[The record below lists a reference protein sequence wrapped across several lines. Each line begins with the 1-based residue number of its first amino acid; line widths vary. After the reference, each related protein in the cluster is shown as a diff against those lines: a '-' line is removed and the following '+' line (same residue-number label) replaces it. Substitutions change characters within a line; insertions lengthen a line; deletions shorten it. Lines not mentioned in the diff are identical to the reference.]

1 MRKTA
6 GAFLSAILTA
16 GLALMAVGLA
26 RPGAARP
33 GAARPGLRPSGS
45 VTKGQWQSSLQHD
58 LEDGMHGKDAAL
70 GAWTA
75 IRYLLFR
82 EGEPGLVVGR
92 DGWLFSSEEL
102 EPVDP
107 TGTLLEAAVD
117 RIVEARDFLAARD
130 IGLVV
135 ALVPT
140 KASVYPQHL
149 GRALS
154 PGLRGRY
161 DAVRDALSSRGVEAP
176 DLRTPLAG
184 AAADVFLRTD
194 THWTAEGAAAA
205 AGALAG
211 AIRPLLDLR
220 DSPRQRFTRTVGEPR
235 ERRGD
240 LLAFL
245 PLGPLA
251 RIGPRPDTVRP
262 VSTAA
267 LDEGDG
273 GAGLFGALEIP
284 VGLVGTSYSAAG
296 DWEFEGALKAALQ
309 ADVLTVAE
317 QGHGPF
323 APMQRYL
330 ASPALD
336 DPRPLVVVWEMP
348 ERYLCVPTPLG
359 IAGAGGGA
367 AADASADAPAGA
379 ASD

>member
-6 GAFLSAILTA
+6 GAFLAAILAA
-16 GLALMAVGLA
+16 GLALMAVGMV
-26 RPGAARP
+26 RPGPA
-33 GAARPGLRPSGS
+33 GAGLRAAGS
-45 VTKGQWQSSLQHD
+45 VARGTWQSSLQQD
-58 LEDGMHGKDAAL
+58 IEGRMPGQEAAL

-82 EGEPGLVVGR
+82 EGEPGVVVGR

-102 EPVDP
+102 QPVDP
-107 TGTLLEAAVD
+107 TGRLLESAVD
-117 RIVEARDFLAARD
+117 RIVEARDLLAARG

-154 PGLRGRY
+154 PGLRARY
-161 DAVRDALSSRGVEAP
+161 EAVRGALARRGVEAP

-184 AAADVFLRTD
+184 ASAAADVFLRTD
-194 THWTAEGAAAA
+194 THWTAEGAAVA

-211 AIRPLLDLR
+211 AIRPVLDLR
-220 DSPRQRFTRTVGEPR
+220 GSTRQRFARTVGEPR

-245 PLGPLA
+245 PLGPFSV
-251 RIGPRPDTVRP
+251 IGPRPDTVRP
-262 VSTAA
+262 VWTAA

-284 VGLVGTSYSAAG
+284 VSLVGTSYSAAG
-296 DWEFEGALKAALQ
+296 DWEFEGALKEALR

-348 ERYLCVPTPLG
+348 ERYLCVPTKLG
-359 IAGAGGGA
+359 IAT
-367 AADASADAPAGA
+367 AD
-379 ASD
+379 